1 MAIVPIP
8 NQPINIEPYVPDPC
22 RTNYGGYCQKV
33 AFSDNL
39 NFQFQQTPCDAD
51 LVTDG
56 NFNAVGSEL
65 LTNGGFTGSATGWTL
80 GAGWAYGSNK
90 INCTPGS
97 SAGFTQSGLT
107 ITATQTYKVTVI
119 TSGRTAGY
127 LQCVLGGVT
136 GPAMEGNDI
145 YTFYITASSS
155 TSNIQFTN
163 DTLYDGSVDSVSLK
177 RLVPDWSADAC
188 WQYETT
194 GAADTDGMYTAVP
207 GTGGDLT
214 QTISYANGG
223 YYYVT
228 FSVSNRTAGRVR
240 VTMGGTVIDDISENG
255 TFTLYGTSIG
265 TNKLKFGADA
275 SFDGS
280 ISYVTSY
287 KLVAAFIYQL
297 LNQDGT
303 VASTQPAAWNESTY
317 GDKVLVDVE
326 LSGVPE
332 GCYKVSVGNPCDLS
346 AGAEL
351 LTNASFASGA
361 SWTHANEAG
370 DDTGLQNVVISGG
383 AIAMTV
389 DTTNRAIAESY
400 KQALT
405 GKTDGWYRISFTT
418 GHVDAAIV
426 SQSGPNY
433 VQVIFGSAYHY
444 VPIQDLVANT
454 EYAAFFNVNSL
465 LGTTDN
471 YTVLV
476 SMTSTS
482 SLAGG
487 EYFEITDVSLR
498 TATGSEW
505 ISNCINI
512 TEDFDCEKAIIGTC
526 ETGTTN
532 LGFYWDGTFKL
543 KQRLPFLY
551 FNPTYPI
558 EASDYEYSSGR
569 RAITSASREKYYEGH
584 VDHVDETAHD
594 TLSTQILCD
603 TFTVDGVEYFVKPE
617 DYKPEWIEKNGG
629 LLTAQA
635 RIAMRKKTSTI
646 FKKNI

>member
-22 RTNYGGYCQKV
+22 RTNYGGFCQKV

-39 NFQFQQTPCDAD
+39 NFQFQKTPCEAD

-65 LTNGGFTGSATGWTL
+65 LTNGGFTGSSTGWTL

-90 INCTPGS
+90 ITCTPGS
-97 SAGFTQSGLT
+97 SGGFAQTGLT
-107 ITATQTYKVTVI
+107 IASGKTYRVQITVT
-119 TSGRTAGY
+119 GRTAGY
-127 LQCVLGGVT
+127 IQAVLGGAVSQELST
-136 GPAMEGNDI
+136 NESFTLYLTTTTI
-145 YTFYITASSS
+145 ASSI
-155 TSNIQFTN
+155 TFTN
-163 DTLYDGSVDSVSLK
+163 DTTFDGSVDLISLK
-177 RLVPDWSADAC
+177 EVAPDWDTA
-188 WQYETT
+188 WEYQTT
-194 GAADTDGMYTAVP
+194 GSSNTDGMFCSIP
-207 GTGGDLT
+207 GTGGDLA
-214 QTISYANGG
+214 QTISYLNGG
-223 YYYVT
+223 YYKVT
-228 FSVSNRTAGRVR
+228 FTVSGRTAGTLRLY
-240 VTMGGTVIDDISENG
+240 MGGTVIDDITENG
-255 TFTLYGTSIG
+255 TFTKYGTSIG
-265 TNKLKFGADA
+265 TNQLKFSAT
-275 SFDGS
+275 STFDGCV
-280 ISYVTSY
+280 SYVTSY

-303 VASTQPAAWNESTY
+303 VAATQPAAWNESTY

-332 GCYKVSVGNPCDLS
+332 GCYKVSVGDPCDLS

-383 AIAMTV
+383 AINMTV

-471 YTVLV
+471 YTVV
-476 SMTSTS
+476 ISMTSTS

-505 ISNCINI
+505 VSNCINI

-603 TFTVDGVEYFVKPE
+603 TFTVDAVEYFVKPE